1 MYRLHKHHRLSLEVR
16 VNLEA
21 KQNRGKM
28 EKGLYCLNQ
37 GNNFLQTTGSRL
49 GWNIVWLTSQSL
61 ILAISI
67 DIEHEKYFKFMQS
80 AGTSHFKIVNYKY
93 DDLVLKELTDKKD
106 LYSSSFFCSDAIN
119 IMSQFILVL
128 DIVMMASSIFLPRKF
143 SFQGRWKVT

>member
-1 MYRLHKHHRLSLEVR
+1 MYRLHKHHRLSLEVK
-16 VNLEA
+16 VNLKA

-67 DIEHEKYFKFMQS
+67 DTEHEKYFKFM
-80 AGTSHFKIVNYKY
+80 
-93 DDLVLKELTDKKD
+93 
-106 LYSSSFFCSDAIN
+106 
-119 IMSQFILVL
+119 
-128 DIVMMASSIFLPRKF
+128 
-143 SFQGRWKVT
+143 